1 MKEPEYERMYRLED
15 TYWWFAG
22 RRQLVESL
30 IARFVPSAA
39 AGSQSV
45 LLDVGCGTGAMSAG
59 MQRWGHVV
67 SLDFTRLALQFAA
80 RRGLSGMLQADALN
94 IPLRSESVDLVVAL
108 DVLEHLP
115 QDRPAVQEFMR
126 VLRPG
131 GVVVATVPADP
142 RLWSEHDVALMHYR
156 RYRIAE
162 VGSLFAN
169 AGFNCRKLAHCMT
182 LLYPIVRAQRRLS
195 ARRPPNDPP
204 QAALPMVPA
213 PINGLLRA
221 ILSAENQVAAR
232 TRLPFGLTIVCVAQK
247 PLSGL
252 SGPAGSQTPSG

>member
-1 MKEPEYERMYRLED
+1 MNEPEYQRMYRLED
-15 TYWWFAG
+15 SYWWFAG

-30 IARFVPSAA
+30 IARFAPSTQ
-39 AGSQSV
+39 AGRSI
-45 LLDVGCGTGAMSAG
+45 LLDVGCGTGAMSFA

-67 SLDFTRLALQFAA
+67 SLDFTHLALQFAA
-80 RRGLSGMLQADALN
+80 RRGLSGMLQADALA
-94 IPLRSESVDLVVAL
+94 IPLKSESVDVVVAL

-115 QDRPAVQEFMR
+115 HDRPAVDEFMR

-162 VGSLFAN
+162 VGSLFGD
-169 AGFNCRKLAHCMT
+169 AGFVWRKLAHCMT
-182 LLYPIVRAQRRLS
+182 LLYPVVRVQRTLS

-204 QAALPMVPA
+204 QAALPMVP
-213 PINGLLRA
+213 PFVNNLLRG
-221 ILSAENQVAAR
+221 ILWAENKVAER
-232 TRLPFGLTIVCVAQK
+232 VRLPFGLTIVCVVQK
-247 PLSGL
+247 PQSTVSGL
-252 SGPAGSQTPSG
+252 AAPQTPSA